1 MKKLS
6 RLVTSLTAL
15 ALIAV
20 MVSACGGPAEEAPPP
35 TPQPSPTPPPIPT
48 DVPVTEDD
56 AQPTPPSADSSE
68 QPADQPI
75 SPVPSGSPDAGAIV
89 YTSTRGGGLGLHLL
103 AENGAYSAP
112 IPLQGVDHATW
123 PDVSPDGQRI
133 VFAAVEAT
141 VGMPSAGIYVV
152 SLTGGEAERIIAGDG
167 THPRWSPD
175 GTQIAYTC
183 NGGTD
188 ICRANADG
196 SGAANLTQGS
206 SATDAYPDWTADGR
220 IVFMS
225 DRDAPDGV
233 ARDIYVMDA
242 DGGNVRN
249 LTANPADDAY
259 PAVSPDGTKIAFTS
273 DRDTGIGSSD
283 IYVLELDTTII
294 RRVTVDD
301 LWNQTPQWAPDNTTI
316 LFAAPDASGS
326 VNLYSIGERAISATQ
341 LTRSPAEDG
350 GLRLGHAWL
359 PFPIDLDQQTR
370 QREPDVS
377 LQVRLPQ
384 GSTSQ
389 VERILFAVNDA
400 GCSGCMESGIY
411 IVDANGENLERL
423 PVEGLYP
430 VWASDF
436 RRMAFVADGE
446 LFIANADGSNPV
458 QVTHAFMNLGAID
471 WDRSGNKVVAECSP
485 YGEPDLCLID
495 VRTGAVTNLGAS
507 LMPGEGTRAP
517 YWWGDDIVVGTQIF
531 NQAGELIDSLP
542 GVGRVSAD
550 GRRLATIIDRQAAI
564 TNVDGSD
571 PTTLTNGPAT
581 KGYPVWSPSMD
592 RLLYT
597 VAPGDGGLYLNV
609 ARVDGSSAFR
619 LVPNAIAAGP
629 ATVPESLETFYG
641 YSWGD

>member
-273 DRDTGIGSSD
+273 DRDTGIG
-283 IYVLELDTTII
+283 EG
-294 RRVTVDD
+294 
-301 LWNQTPQWAPDNTTI
+301 NQ
-316 LFAAPDASGS
+316 
-326 VNLYSIGERAISATQ
+326 IGRA
-341 LTRSPAEDG
+341 
-350 GLRLGHAWL
+350 H
-359 PFPIDLDQQTR
+359 
-370 QREPDVS
+370 V
-377 LQVRLPQ
+377 
-384 GSTSQ
+384 
-389 VERILFAVNDA
+389 
-400 GCSGCMESGIY
+400 
-411 IVDANGENLERL
+411 
-423 PVEGLYP
+423 
-430 VWASDF
+430 
-436 RRMAFVADGE
+436 
-446 LFIANADGSNPV
+446 
-458 QVTHAFMNLGAID
+458 
-471 WDRSGNKVVAECSP
+471 
-485 YGEPDLCLID
+485 
-495 VRTGAVTNLGAS
+495 
-507 LMPGEGTRAP
+507 
-517 YWWGDDIVVGTQIF
+517 
-531 NQAGELIDSLP
+531 
-542 GVGRVSAD
+542 
-550 GRRLATIIDRQAAI
+550 
-564 TNVDGSD
+564 
-571 PTTLTNGPAT
+571 
-581 KGYPVWSPSMD
+581 
-592 RLLYT
+592 
-597 VAPGDGGLYLNV
+597 
-609 ARVDGSSAFR
+609 
-619 LVPNAIAAGP
+619 
-629 ATVPESLETFYG
+629 
-641 YSWGD
+641 